1 MLLIPASNMIVIACV
16 AGLKKEAMMD
26 YRQLGNSGLK
36 VSAIGLGGNNFGWWA
51 DEQTS
56 IAVVNQAL
64 DQGINFIDTA
74 DMYDRGRSE
83 EFIGKALK
91 GKRDKAI
98 IATKFGYP
106 MSDDPNDSGAS
117 RHHIMNAVENSL
129 RRLQTDY
136 IDHYQVHNPDPATPI
151 EETIRALDD
160 LVRAGKVR
168 YIGCS
173 NFAAWQLNEA
183 LWTSKTN
190 GLETFVSIQS
200 RYNIM
205 ERQLENEVVPCCQ
218 ANGIG
223 IVPWGPLAGGF
234 LTGKYSRENRSAVDG
249 RLSGTNRLYENV
261 ITKDNWNK
269 LAKLQAFAAERNH
282 KMGELA
288 LTWLLSKPWVSTVIA
303 GARTAEQISGNVAAA
318 EWKLTP
324 DDIKEVEAIL

>member
-1 MLLIPASNMIVIACV
+1 
-16 AGLKKEAMMD
+16 MD

-56 IAVVNQAL
+56 ITVVNQAL

-98 IATKFGYP
+98 IATKFGFP
-106 MSDDPNDSGAS
+106 MSDDPNDGGAS
-117 RHHIMNAVENSL
+117 RHHIMSAVENSL

-183 LWTSKTN
+183 LWTSRKN
-190 GLETFVSIQS
+190 GWETFASIQS

-218 ANGIG
+218 AHSIG
-223 IVPWGPLAGGF
+223 VIPWGPLAGGF

-303 GARTAEQISGNVAAA
+303 GARTVEQISGNVAAA

-324 DDIKEVEAIL
+324 DDIKELEAIL

>member
-1 MLLIPASNMIVIACV
+1 
-16 AGLKKEAMMD
+16 MD

-56 IAVVNQAL
+56 ITVVNQAL

-83 EFIGKALK
+83 EFIGEALK

-98 IATKFGYP
+98 IATKFGFP
-106 MSDDPNDSGAS
+106 MSDDPNDNGAS
-117 RHHIMNAVENSL
+117 RHHIMSAVENSL

-136 IDHYQVHNPDPATPI
+136 IDHYQVHNPDPTTPI
-151 EETIRALDD
+151 EETLRALDD
-160 LVRAGKVR
+160 LVRTGKVR

-173 NFAAWQLNEA
+173 NFAAWQLSEA

-205 ERQLENEVVPCCQ
+205 ERQLENEVVPCCR
-218 ANGIG
+218 ANSIG
-223 IVPWGPLAGGF
+223 VIPWGPLAGGF

-261 ITKDNWNK
+261 ITKENWNK
-269 LAKLQAFAAERNH
+269 LAKLQAFAAERGH

-288 LTWLLSKPWVSTVIA
+288 LAWLLSKPWVSTVIA

-318 EWKLTP
+318 EWKLTS
-324 DDIKEVEAIL
+324 DDIKEIEAIL

>member
-1 MLLIPASNMIVIACV
+1 MIVIACL
-16 AGLKKEAMMD
+16 ARPKKEAMMD

-56 IAVVNQAL
+56 ITVVNQAL

-106 MSDDPNDSGAS
+106 MSDDLNDSGAS
-117 RHHIMNAVENSL
+117 RHHIMSAVENSL
-129 RRLQTDY
+129 QRLQTDY
-136 IDHYQVHNPDPATPI
+136 IDHYQVHNPDPTTPI
-151 EETIRALDD
+151 AETIRALDD

-183 LWTSKTN
+183 LWTSKAN

-218 ANGIG
+218 TYGIG
-223 IVPWGPLAGGF
+223 VIPWGPLAGGF
-234 LTGKYSRENRSAVDG
+234 LTGKYSRENRSTVEG

-261 ITKDNWNK
+261 ITDDNWNK
-269 LAKLQAFAAERNH
+269 LAKLQAFATERSHN
-282 KMGELA
+282 MGELA
-288 LTWLLSKPWVSTVIA
+288 LAWLLSKPWVSTVIA
-303 GARTAEQISGNVAAA
+303 GARTAEQISGNVAAV

-324 DDIKEVEAIL
+324 DDIKELEAIL

>member
-1 MLLIPASNMIVIACV
+1 
-16 AGLKKEAMMD
+16 MD

-56 IAVVNQAL
+56 ITVVNQAL

-98 IATKFGYP
+98 IATKFGFP
-106 MSDDPNDSGAS
+106 MSDDPNDGGAS
-117 RHHIMNAVENSL
+117 RHHIMSAVENSL

-183 LWTSKTN
+183 LWTSRKN
-190 GLETFVSIQS
+190 GWETFVSIQS

-218 ANGIG
+218 AHSIG
-223 IVPWGPLAGGF
+223 VIPWGPLAGGF

-303 GARTAEQISGNVAAA
+303 GARTVEQISGNVAAA

-324 DDIKEVEAIL
+324 DDIKELEAIL

>member
-1 MLLIPASNMIVIACV
+1 
-16 AGLKKEAMMD
+16 MMD

-51 DEQTS
+51 DERTS
-56 IAVVNQAL
+56 ITVVNQAF

-117 RHHIMNAVENSL
+117 RHHIMSAVENSL

-136 IDHYQVHNPDPATPI
+136 IDYYQVHHPDPTTPI
-151 EETIRALDD
+151 EETLRALDD

-183 LWTSKTN
+183 LWTSQAN
-190 GLETFVSIQS
+190 GLETFASIQS
-200 RYNIM
+200 RYNIL

-218 ANGIG
+218 AHGIG
-223 IVPWGPLAGGF
+223 VIPWGPLAGGF

-249 RLSGTNRLYENV
+249 RLSGTNRLYENI
-261 ITKDNWNK
+261 ITKENWNK
-269 LAKLQAFAAERNH
+269 LAKLQTFALECGHTMA
-282 KMGELA
+282 ELA
-288 LTWLLSKPWVSTVIA
+288 LAWLLSKPWVSTVIA
-303 GARTAEQISGNVAAA
+303 GARTVEQVSANIAAA

-324 DDIKEVEAIL
+324 DDIKEIEAIL